1 MIVGMADIY
10 PGATVIE
17 AGAGSGAMT
26 CSLLRAVGDE
36 GQVHSY
42 ERREDF
48 AEIAAAN
55 VQRYFGQE
63 HPAWEITV
71 GDLVES
77 INDTDVD
84 RVILDMLAPW
94 ECVEVVHKALRP
106 EAWSASTS
114 PPPHRCRGPL
124 KQCVNTAVGPNRN
137 QRKRCCGRGMWK
149 VAVRPNHRMVGH
161 TGFLITAR
169 RLADGV
175 ELPPKRTRPSKG
187 AYGQD
192 WQALVNAQT
201 KASQSKVAALSTD
214 P

>member
-1 MIVGMADIY
+1 MY

-36 GQVHSY
+36 GRVHSY

-55 VQRYFGQE
+55 VQRYFGRE

-84 RVILDMLAPW
+84 R
-94 ECVEVVHKALRP
+94 
-106 EAWSASTS
+106 
-114 PPPHRCRGPL
+114 
-124 KQCVNTAVGPNRN
+124 
-137 QRKRCCGRGMWK
+137 
-149 VAVRPNHRMVGH
+149 
-161 TGFLITAR
+161 
-169 RLADGV
+169 
-175 ELPPKRTRPSKG
+175 
-187 AYGQD
+187 
-192 WQALVNAQT
+192 
-201 KASQSKVAALSTD
+201 
-214 P
+214 